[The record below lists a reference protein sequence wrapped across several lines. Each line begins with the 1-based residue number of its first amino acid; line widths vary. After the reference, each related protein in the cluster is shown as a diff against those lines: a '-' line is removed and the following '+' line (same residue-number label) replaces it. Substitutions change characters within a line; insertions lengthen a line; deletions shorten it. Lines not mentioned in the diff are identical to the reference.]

1 MPKLSSQQRALEAIA
16 LFEKHGREV
25 KSVTLLKH
33 GEVKIDFFSSADD
46 EGHMTALDQLFARK
60 AAEREARNSLDNK
73 DFKIPANRTE
83 KKPPRGSRQALHDRL
98 AKK

>member
-33 GEVKIDFFSSADD
+33 GEVKIDFITSDD
-46 EGHMTALDQLFARK
+46 EHSPNSVDLAFEKIR
-60 AAEREARNSLDNK
+60 ARNSLDSK
-73 DFKIPANRTE
+73 DFKLRKPE
-83 KKPPRGSRQALHDRL
+83 KKAPRGSRQALEERL